1 METINVYI
9 ETFEDGFI
17 GIYNEAGQC
26 IYPYFKTENDAIDY
40 CNENNLNIL

>member
-9 ETFEDGFI
+9 ESFEDGFI

-26 IYPYFKTENDAIDY
+26 IEPGFKTINDAIDY
-40 CNENNLNIL
+40 CNYNNLNIL